1 MAWCRL
7 CWCCHKCLLWF
18 EVSEGCFKEGAVSQ
32 MSYMEPCSHR
42 FRDLPGSMS
51 LPSLKIYPP
60 PGFIAMVKFIA
71 VVVFTAL
78 TSPFIPQL
86 LATLL
91 LDLGVPSI
99 INLIQHLNLVQQRR
113 TQKKGPMHWHSS
125 LTLSSPPP
133 PEAFRS
139 RLQPPQGQPA
149 NLYCSTGPTVF
160 SPLKKVLSS
169 SYIS

>member
-1 MAWCRL
+1 
-7 CWCCHKCLLWF
+7 
-18 EVSEGCFKEGAVSQ
+18 
-32 MSYMEPCSHR
+32 MSYMEPRSHR

-71 VVVFTAL
+71 MVVFAAL

-91 LDLGVPSI
+91 LGLGVPSI
-99 INLIQHLNLVQQRR
+99 INLTQHLNLVQQRR
-113 TQKKGPMHWHSS
+113 TQNKGPMPQHSS
-125 LTLSSPPP
+125 LTLSSPLPP
-133 PEAFRS
+133 AAPRS
-139 RLQPPQGQPA
+139 GLQPPQGQPA

-160 SPLKKVLSS
+160 SPLKSVKRLLHFLQHSS
-169 SYIS
+169 LTAILPR